1 MVVLFFYYLCIVKNS
16 INITIKNMN
25 IGITF
30 GGYCPMHQGHL
41 DLIMKAKKEN
51 DICYVV
57 VCGYDNEPR
66 ANETGLTLNRRFS
79 LVKQMFKDDEQI
91 RVLQVNDT
99 KLGIDESMSES
110 NWDIWLDY
118 VRNETMIHGRSPM
131 DICTWYVG
139 ECSYVDALISRRNEW
154 FKFISEVVYI
164 DRSLNNISATIIRE
178 NPIKYWN
185 KIAWAFRPY
194 FSTNILITGTASE
207 GKSTLTRDIA
217 TYFGIP
223 YSEEYGRTYMEY
235 YGKSDT
241 DLTIND
247 FQEFLIEQRRNTKSK
262 IESPGNCGVVIS
274 DTDNIVTLMYAQA
287 YVEDLN
293 IDLTEDDYKTL
304 ETLAWNIKRGIQW
317 DKIFLLP
324 PKNKFV
330 DDGCRYMEQSSME
343 ERLKNYDKLVK
354 LLKKFGWWDKVEIIN
369 GNYSENFETVKN
381 YINGKFNY

>member
-1 MVVLFFYYLCIVKNS
+1 MK
-16 INITIKNMN
+16 

-41 DLIMKAKKEN
+41 DLIMQAKKEN

-66 ANETGLTLNRRFS
+66 ADEIGLTLNRRFT

-99 KLGIDESMSES
+99 KLGIDESQSES
-110 NWDIWLDY
+110 NWDIWLNCVQDQIEKMENSNRFVANY
-118 VRNETMIHGRSPM
+118 IDEYI
-131 DICTWYVG
+131 WYVG
-139 ECSYVDALISRRNEW
+139 EESYVKSLEKRKYIPGEMNTFPCID
-154 FKFISEVVYI
+154 KVVYV
-164 DRSLNNISATIIRE
+164 DRGINPISATMIRE

-185 KIAWAFRPY
+185 KIAWPFRQF

-217 TYFGIP
+217 TYFGLP

-241 DLTIND
+241 DLTVTD
-247 FQEFLIEQRRNTKSK
+247 FQEFLIEQRRDTQKK
-262 IESPGNCGVVIS
+262 IASSGNCGIVIS
-274 DTDNIVTLMYAQA
+274 DTDNLVTLMYAKA
-287 YVEDLN
+287 YVEDNN
-293 IDLTEDDYKTL
+293 IDLTEEDYNTL
-304 ETLAWNIKRGIQW
+304 EQLAWNIKRGIQW

-324 PKNKFV
+324 PKNTFV
-330 DDGCRYMEQSSME
+330 DDGCRYMEQSSIE
-343 ERLKNYDKLVK
+343 ERTKNYNRLVE
-354 LLKKFGWWDKVEIIN
+354 LLKDFGWWDKVEIID
-369 GNYSENFETVKN
+369 GNFFENFKTVKN
-381 YINGKFNY
+381 YIESKIN

>member
-1 MVVLFFYYLCIVKNS
+1 MKV
-16 INITIKNMN
+16 
-25 IGITF
+25 GITF

-41 DLIMKAKKEN
+41 DLIMRAKKEN
-51 DICYVV
+51 DICYVI

-66 ANETGLTLNRRFS
+66 ADEIGLTLNRRFT

-110 NWDIWLDY
+110 NWDTWLSY
-118 VRNETMIHGRSPM
+118 VSRQINNMEEIM
-131 DICTWYVG
+131 DTYGYIGYTWYVG
-139 ECSYVDALISRRNEW
+139 EKSYVTSLENRKYN
-154 FKFISEVVYI
+154 KFTHAGWNIIDNIVYVERTI
-164 DRSLNNISATIIRE
+164 NPISATMIRE

-185 KIAWAFRPY
+185 KIAWPFRQF

-217 TYFGIP
+217 TYFGLP
-223 YSEEYGRTYMEY
+223 YSEEYGRTYMEF

-247 FQEFLIEQRRNTKSK
+247 FQEFLIEQRRDTKAK
-262 IESPGNCGVVIS
+262 IESSGNNGIVIS
-274 DTDNIVTLMYAQA
+274 DTDNLVTLMYAQA
-287 YVEDLN
+287 YVEDTN

-330 DDGCRYMEQSSME
+330 DDGTRYMEQSSIE
-343 ERLKNYDKLVK
+343 ERTKNYNRLVN
-354 LLKKFGWWDKVEIIN
+354 LLKQFGWWDKVEVIN
-369 GNYSENFETVKN
+369 GDYLENFETVKN

>member
-1 MVVLFFYYLCIVKNS
+1 MK
-16 INITIKNMN
+16 

-51 DICYVV
+51 DICYVI

-110 NWDIWLDY
+110 NWDIWLSY
-118 VRNETMIHGRSPM
+118 VSRQINNMEEIM
-131 DICTWYVG
+131 DMYGHISYTWYVG
-139 ECSYVDALISRRNEW
+139 EKSYVTSLEKRKYN
-154 FKFISEVVYI
+154 KFTHGGWNIIDNVVYI
-164 DRSLNNISATIIRE
+164 ERSINPISATLIRE

-223 YSEEYGRTYMEY
+223 YSEEYGRTYMEF

-247 FQEFLIEQRRNTKSK
+247 FQEFLIEHRRDTKSK
-262 IESPGNCGVVIS
+262 IKSSGNNGIVIS
-274 DTDNIVTLMYAQA
+274 DTDNLVTLMYAQA
-287 YVEDLN
+287 YVEDPN

-330 DDGCRYMEQSSME
+330 DDGTRYMEQSSME
-343 ERLKNYDKLVK
+343 ERTKNYNRLVN
-354 LLKKFGWWDKVEIIN
+354 LLKQFGWWDKVEVIN
-369 GNYSENFETVKN
+369 GDYLENFETVKA

>member
-1 MVVLFFYYLCIVKNS
+1 MK
-16 INITIKNMN
+16 

-51 DICYVV
+51 DICYVI

-66 ANETGLTLNRRFS
+66 ANETGLTLNRRFT

-110 NWDIWLDY
+110 NWDIWLNCVQDQIVEIEDKLDTNSFGLY
-118 VRNETMIHGRSPM
+118 KY
-131 DICTWYVG
+131 TWYVG
-139 ECSYVDALISRRNEW
+139 EESYVKSLEKRKYILGEVDTFHCID
-154 FKFISEVVYI
+154 KVVYV
-164 DRSLNNISATIIRE
+164 DRGINPISATLIRE

-235 YGKSDT
+235 YAKSDV
-241 DLTIND
+241 DLTVND
-247 FQEFLIEQRRNTKSK
+247 FMEFLIEQRRDTKSK
-262 IESPGNCGVVIS
+262 IESRGNSGIVIS
-274 DTDNIVTLMYAQA
+274 DTDNLVTLMYALA
-287 YVEDLN
+287 YVEDPN
-293 IDLTEDDYKTL
+293 IDLTEEDYKAL
-304 ETLAWNIKRGIQW
+304 EAMAVNLKRGITW

-330 DDGCRYMEQSSME
+330 DDGTRYMEQSSME
-343 ERLKNYDKLVK
+343 ERTKNYGKLVG
-354 LLKKFGWWDKVEIIN
+354 LLTKFGWWHKVEQLN
-369 GNYSENFETVKN
+369 GTYLENFERVKE
-381 YINGKFNY
+381 YINGKYDF

>member
-1 MVVLFFYYLCIVKNS
+1 MK
-16 INITIKNMN
+16 

-41 DLIMKAKKEN
+41 DLIMRAKKEN

-66 ANETGLTLNRRFS
+66 ANETGLTLNRRFT

-91 RVLQVNDT
+91 KVIQVNDT

-110 NWDIWLDY
+110 NWDIWLSY
-118 VRNETMIHGRSPM
+118 VMEETLICGRNPL
-131 DICTWYVG
+131 DNVTWYVG
-139 ECSYVDALISRRNEW
+139 EKSYVDALIKRRTS
-154 FKFISEVVYI
+154 KSSFIYEVVYV
-164 DRSLNNISATIIRE
+164 DRAINNISATMIRE

-185 KIAWAFRPY
+185 KIARAFRPY

-223 YSEEYGRTYMEY
+223 YSEEYGRTYMEF

-247 FQEFLIEQRRNTKSK
+247 FQEFLIEQRRDTKAK

-287 YVEDLN
+287 YVEDNN

-330 DDGCRYMEQSSME
+330 DDGCRYMEQSSMD
-343 ERLKNYDKLVK
+343 ERTKNYNRLVK
-354 LLKKFGWWDKVEIIN
+354 LLKQFGWWDKVEVIN
-369 GNYSENFETVKN
+369 GDYLENFETVKA

>member
-1 MVVLFFYYLCIVKNS
+1 MKV
-16 INITIKNMN
+16 
-25 IGITF
+25 GITF

-41 DLIMKAKKEN
+41 DLIMQAKKEN

-110 NWDIWLDY
+110 NWYIWLNY
-118 VRNETMIHGRSPM
+118 VRDITLSNGRSPV
-131 DICTWYVG
+131 DFVTWYVG
-139 ECSYVDALISRRNEW
+139 EESYVTSLNRYKDEW
-154 FKFISEVVYI
+154 FRFISNVVYVERTI
-164 DRSLNNISATIIRE
+164 NPISATMIRE

-247 FQEFLIEQRRNTKSK
+247 FQEFLIEQRRDTKSK
-262 IESPGNCGVVIS
+262 IESPGNNGIVIS
-274 DTDNIVTLMYAQA
+274 DTDNLVTLMYAQA
-287 YVEDLN
+287 YVEDNN
-293 IDLTEDDYKTL
+293 IDLTEEDYKTL

-343 ERLKNYDKLVK
+343 ERTKNYNRLVN
-354 LLKKFGWWDKVEIIN
+354 LLKQFGWWDKVEVIN
-369 GNYSENFETVKN
+369 GDYLENFETVKN
-381 YINGKFNY
+381 YINGKFNC

>member
-1 MVVLFFYYLCIVKNS
+1 MKV
-16 INITIKNMN
+16 
-25 IGITF
+25 GITF

-41 DLIMKAKKEN
+41 DLIMQAKKEN
-51 DICYVV
+51 DICYVI

-66 ANETGLTLNRRFS
+66 ADEIGLTLNRRFS

-99 KLGIDESMSES
+99 KLGIDESMSDS
-110 NWDIWLDY
+110 NWDVWLSY
-118 VRNETMIHGRSPM
+118 IARQINNMEVILNTKGYINY
-131 DICTWYVG
+131 TWYVG
-139 ECSYVDALISRRNEW
+139 EKSYVDALEKRKYD
-154 FKFISEVVYI
+154 KFTFAGWNIIDNVVYVERTI
-164 DRSLNNISATIIRE
+164 NPISATMIRE
-178 NPIKYWN
+178 NPIKHWN

-223 YSEEYGRTYMEY
+223 YSEEYGRTYMEF

-247 FQEFLIEQRRNTKSK
+247 FQEFLIEQRRDTKSK
-262 IESPGNCGVVIS
+262 IESPGNNGIVIS
-274 DTDNIVTLMYAQA
+274 DTDNLVTLMYAQE
-287 YVEDLN
+287 YVEDNN
-293 IDLTEDDYKTL
+293 IDLTEEDYKTL

-343 ERLKNYDKLVK
+343 ERTKNYNRLVN
-354 LLKKFGWWDKVEIIN
+354 LLKQFGWWDKVEVIN
-369 GNYSENFETVKN
+369 GDYLENFETVKN

>member
-1 MVVLFFYYLCIVKNS
+1 MKV
-16 INITIKNMN
+16 
-25 IGITF
+25 GITF

-51 DICYVV
+51 DICYVIV
-57 VCGYDNEPR
+57 YGYENEPR
-66 ANETGLTLNRRFS
+66 ANETGLTLNRRFT
-79 LVKQMFKDDEQI
+79 LVKQMFKGDEQI

-110 NWDIWLDY
+110 NWDIWLNCVQDQIEKIETLERLTGF
-118 VRNETMIHGRSPM
+118 RNFEY
-131 DICTWYVG
+131 TWYVG
-139 ECSYVDALISRRNEW
+139 ELNYLDALSRRTYDKYASNSGFPVIDNVVYVDRGINP
-154 FKFISEVVYI
+154 
-164 DRSLNNISATIIRE
+164 ISATLIRE

-223 YSEEYGRTYMEY
+223 YSEEYGRTYMEF

-247 FQEFLIEQRRNTKSK
+247 FQEFLIEQRRDTKAK
-262 IESPGNCGVVIS
+262 IESSGNNGIVIS
-274 DTDNIVTLMYAQA
+274 DTDNLVTLMYAQA
-287 YVEDLN
+287 YVEDPN
-293 IDLTEDDYKTL
+293 IDLTEEDYKTL

-324 PKNKFV
+324 PKNEFV
-330 DDGCRYMEQSSME
+330 DDGSRYMAQSSIE
-343 ERLKNYDKLVK
+343 ERQKNFDKLVN
-354 LLKKFGWWDKVEIIN
+354 LLHKFGWWDKVEVIN
-369 GNYSENFETVKN
+369 GNYLENFETVKN
-381 YINGKFNY
+381 YINGKFNR

>member
-1 MVVLFFYYLCIVKNS
+1 MK
-16 INITIKNMN
+16 
-25 IGITF
+25 IGVTF

-91 RVLQVNDT
+91 IVLQVNDT

-110 NWDIWLDY
+110 NWDIWLKCVQDQIEK
-118 VRNETMIHGRSPM
+118 VETSNRFAAYYI
-131 DICTWYVG
+131 DEYTWYVG
-139 ECSYVDALISRRNEW
+139 EESYVKSLEKRKYVPGEMNTFPCID
-154 FKFISEVVYI
+154 KVVYVNRGI
-164 DRSLNNISATIIRE
+164 NPISATLIRE

-185 KIAWAFRPY
+185 KIAWPFRQF

-223 YSEEYGRTYMEY
+223 YSEEYGRTYMEF

-247 FQEFLIEQRRNTKSK
+247 FQEFLIEQRRDTKSK

-287 YVEDLN
+287 YIEDNN
-293 IDLTEDDYKTL
+293 IDLTVEDYKTL

-324 PKNKFV
+324 PKNTFV
-330 DDGCRYMEQSSME
+330 DDGCRYMKQSTMD
-343 ERLKNYDKLVK
+343 ERTKNYNILVK
-354 LLKKFGWWDKVEIIN
+354 LLKDFGWWDKVEVIN
-369 GNYSENFETVKN
+369 GDYLENFNAVKN
-381 YINGKFNY
+381 YINSKIE

>member
-1 MVVLFFYYLCIVKNS
+1 MK
-16 INITIKNMN
+16 

-66 ANETGLTLNRRFS
+66 ADEIGLTLNRRFT

-99 KLGIDESMSES
+99 KLGIDESQSES
-110 NWDIWLDY
+110 NWDIWLNCVQDQIEKIENSNRFVANYIDEY
-118 VRNETMIHGRSPM
+118 V
-131 DICTWYVG
+131 WYVG
-139 ECSYVDALISRRNEW
+139 EESYVKALEKRKYVPGEMNTFPCID
-154 FKFISEVVYI
+154 KVVYV
-164 DRSLNNISATIIRE
+164 DRGNNPISATMIRE

-185 KIAWAFRPY
+185 KIAWPFRQF

-217 TYFGIP
+217 TYFGLS

-235 YGKSDT
+235 YAKSDT
-241 DLTIND
+241 DLTVTD
-247 FQEFLIEQRRNTKSK
+247 FQEFLIEQRRDTQKK
-262 IESPGNCGVVIS
+262 IASSGNCGIVIS
-274 DTDNIVTLMYAQA
+274 DTDNLVTLMYAKA
-287 YVEDLN
+287 YVEDNN
-293 IDLTEDDYKTL
+293 IDLTEEDYNTL
-304 ETLAWNIKRGIQW
+304 EQLAWNIKRGIQW

-324 PKNKFV
+324 PKNTFV
-330 DDGCRYMEQSSME
+330 DDGTRYMEQSSIE
-343 ERLKNYDKLVK
+343 ERTKNYNRLVE
-354 LLKKFGWWDKVEIIN
+354 LLKDFGWWDKVEIID
-369 GNYSENFETVKN
+369 GNFFENFKTVKK
-381 YINGKFNY
+381 YIESKIN

>member
-1 MVVLFFYYLCIVKNS
+1 MKV
-16 INITIKNMN
+16 
-25 IGITF
+25 GITF

-51 DICYVV
+51 DICYVI

-91 RVLQVNDT
+91 RVIQVNDT

-110 NWDIWLDY
+110 NWDVWLSY
-118 VRNETMIHGRSPM
+118 VARQINNMEVIKDSYGYISY
-131 DICTWYVG
+131 TWYVG
-139 ECSYVDALISRRNEW
+139 EKSYVTSLEKRKYN
-154 FKFISEVVYI
+154 KFTHAGWNIIDNVVYI
-164 DRSLNNISATIIRE
+164 ERSINPISATMIRE

-223 YSEEYGRTYMEY
+223 YSEEYGRTYMEF

-247 FQEFLIEQRRNTKSK
+247 FQEFLIEQRRDTKSK
-262 IESPGNCGVVIS
+262 IESSGNNGIVIS
-274 DTDNIVTLMYAQA
+274 DTDNLVTLMYAQA
-287 YVEDLN
+287 YVEDNN

-343 ERLKNYDKLVK
+343 ERTKNYNRLVN
-354 LLKKFGWWDKVEIIN
+354 LLKQFGWWDKVEIIN
-369 GNYSENFETVKN
+369 GDYLENFEIVKN

>member
-1 MVVLFFYYLCIVKNS
+1 
-16 INITIKNMN
+16 
-25 IGITF
+25 
-30 GGYCPMHQGHL
+30 MHQGHL

-51 DICYVV
+51 DICYVI

-110 NWDIWLDY
+110 NWDVWLDC
-118 VRNETMIHGRSPM
+118 VQDQIEKIETSKRIVEFGTNEY
-131 DICTWYVG
+131 TWYVG
-139 ECSYVDALISRRNEW
+139 ELNYVDALGRRTYDKYAANTGYPV
-154 FKFISEVVYI
+154 IDNVVYV
-164 DRSLNNISATIIRE
+164 DRGINPISATLIRE

-223 YSEEYGRTYMEY
+223 YSEEYGRTYMEF

-247 FQEFLIEQRRNTKSK
+247 FQEFLIEQRRDTKAK
-262 IESPGNCGVVIS
+262 IESPGNCGIVIS
-274 DTDNIVTLMYAQA
+274 DTDNLVTLMYAQA
-287 YVEDLN
+287 YIEDPN

-330 DDGCRYMEQSSME
+330 DDGTRYMEQSSME
-343 ERLKNYDKLVK
+343 ERTKNYNRLVN
-354 LLKKFGWWDKVEIIN
+354 LLKQFGWWDKVEVIN
-369 GNYSENFETVKN
+369 GDYLENFETVKT
-381 YINGKFNY
+381 YIDGKFNY